1 MRVTK
6 YIKDYIEKEISDK
19 YDPLIEKIEKEN
31 KKSHELLQQE
41 LDALKDETLKKADK
55 LAEKYGFTRPNDN
68 WSKPVQITEHY
79 YCNEETEKEIKE
91 KKSQLRNEKH
101 KKISEI
107 ILKLEMGEASLK
119 QLHSLLDEVHVEE

>member
-31 KKSHELLQQE
+31 KKNHSLLQQE

-55 LAEKYGFTRPNDN
+55 LAEKYGFTRSNND
-68 WSKPVQITEHY
+68 WSKPV
-79 YCNEETEKEIKE
+79 
-91 KKSQLRNEKH
+91 
-101 KKISEI
+101 
-107 ILKLEMGEASLK
+107 
-119 QLHSLLDEVHVEE
+119 